1 MLPPTRGSYF
11 YLIRHST
18 RCNAIRLLAVLEKA
32 DPQNGCATVMEV
44 ATGAI
49 TAMANLS
56 CTKSGEYIE
65 SYNHA
70 MGNPGTFGSG
80 SIFKLASMLALLEET
95 GWPITKTIDT
105 GHGAIQFYNRW
116 MKDVK
121 KEVMGCLPHKR

>member
-1 MLPPTRGSYF
+1 MLPPTHGSYF
-11 YLIRHST
+11 YLIRYQST
-18 RCNAIRLLAVLEKA
+18 RCSASRLLAVLEKA

-65 SYNHA
+65 SYSHA
-70 MGNPGTFGSG
+70 MSNQGTFGSG
-80 SIFKLASMLALLEET
+80 SIFKLASILALLEET
-95 GWPITKTIDT
+95 GWTITKTRDT

-116 MKDVK
+116 I
-121 KEVMGCLPHKR
+121 